1 MGSGVMRTGLSCL
14 IVCGFLGGCTGVST
28 PPPSNGVG
36 EPASTELPFTVPGL
50 PLDSDKTKLITP
62 GSQTSPA
69 VLKLLDQARAA
80 TLSGDLQRAEVLL
93 ERAIRIEPGNPA
105 LWHYLAKVRLQQD
118 RFNEAA
124 GLAQKS
130 NALSKGDKQLQAD
143 NWRIIAHARN
153 RNGDIAGAREAQDH
167 VDALK

>member
-1 MGSGVMRTGLSCL
+1 MKAGLTCLIACGLLTGCAGLSTTSPT
-14 IVCGFLGGCTGVST
+14 GGAS
-28 PPPSNGVG
+28 
-36 EPASTELPFTVPGL
+36 EPAATELPFTVPGL
-50 PLDSDKTKLITP
+50 PLESDKTKLITP
-62 GSQTSPA
+62 GAQTSPA

>member
-1 MGSGVMRTGLSCL
+1 MKAGLGCL
-14 IVCGFLGGCTGVST
+14 IVCGMLTGCVSVTTAPPAGV
-28 PPPSNGVG
+28 V
-36 EPASTELPFTVPGL
+36 EPAATELPLTVPGL
-50 PLDSDKTKLITP
+50 PLESDKSKLITP
-62 GSQTSPA
+62 GTQTSPA
-69 VLKLLDQARAA
+69 VLKLLEQARGA
-80 TLSGDLQRAEVLL
+80 TLSGDLPRAEALL
-93 ERAIRIEPGNPA
+93 ERSVRIEPGNPV
-105 LWHYLAKVRLQQD
+105 LWHYLAKIRLQQD

-130 NALSKGDKQLQAD
+130 NALVKGDKSLQAD